1 MLPAHIAENI
11 KKQVLF
17 YLQSTFSFRDKQV
30 EKAFTRFLEDPETG
44 IFKGPWIQIR
54 RPFRPAPEGAVFP
67 LDIKIPFHPFL
78 HQYQA
83 WIRLSGKDKKPE
95 STIVTTGTGSGKTE
109 CFLFPILDHCLRAR
123 QQGRKGIKAIILYPM
138 NALAADQEKRF
149 AEVVLTDSVL
159 KGAGIRV
166 GNYTG
171 RYDPSD
177 PGAGKD
183 SGTKVLGIKGG
194 SYHGI
199 THHATQQENPPDIL
213 LTNYKMLDFL
223 LMRPQD
229 QNLWRFNEPGVLQ
242 YLVLDELHTY
252 DGAQGAD
259 VACLIRRLKER
270 LSIPKGELCVVGTS
284 ATLDDKQPAREGE
297 TDGSTDAEETGID
310 RLARFSGT
318 LFEEDIPPE
327 AVIGEDRL
335 EVEEIVLPDLEE
347 IELPDPAYC
356 QPREG
361 EDALTYAK
369 RQSALWGG
377 PVFEEGTREEKEA
390 TEDQWLLDLG
400 GWLKKLELFKLLL
413 DIFHRAER
421 AREDPLAWMDLI
433 DRLSRKELAFGKFP
447 KIEDRQALIASFIA
461 MVGHARELR
470 SKKPFPLVPTQVQ
483 LWIRELRRLG
493 RIVSHKPCFGWLDEP
508 VQGVNNLPAFHCSE
522 CGESGWIALHDPSED
537 SAINAKGVRGI
548 QLTGN
553 PTHIY
558 RNWFGP
564 GGAKSQYIVVISP
577 WDESDDVHEIAPQQL
592 SLSDLEEGNAPE
604 ERKTLGEA
612 AHDFL
617 CPTSLVLRKGDGP
630 CPLTDDTQRF
640 RVKVDR
646 RIKTTERGKVIGD
659 QGCPRCGSGT
669 GLFFIGSQSATL
681 SSVAIDEMF
690 GSILNNDPKLLAF
703 TDSVQDASHRA
714 GFFTSRTYHFTF
726 RTALQ
731 HLIDDAGGKGL
742 PVKET
747 GLKLLE
753 YWSQDKIGFP
763 GPGKAMGALLP
774 PDLQQ
779 YQSYLEFRESGK
791 IIPPKKLQDEVAARL
806 TWEAVS
812 EFGLML
818 THGRTMELSG
828 SACMGWDEERVDGTV
843 NILKEKFP
851 GIDPAL
857 VTLPDDKIK
866 RWIYGMLHRYRE
878 RGALGHPYLL
888 PYARQ
893 NFWGKY
899 PFGKA
904 IEGREIYPPAIRY
917 KPKMLLTQRQA
928 GHEFILAPSSSS
940 RPPWHIVW
948 SYRALGKPM
957 VPEASILDL
966 LRLFLESGAEAGL
979 LKCLHHDGPKS
990 YYVIAADAGILYS
1003 EGMYLICSESER
1015 AVFRPLSE
1023 AEFWKDAPSIEY
1035 YANSGRYHVGSF
1047 SPRQLYYQN
1056 RYKKGA
1062 LRRVVAQEHTGL
1074 LATDERE
1081 DLERNFAAMQHAD
1094 DPNILTC
1101 TSTLEMGIDIG
1112 DLSSTLLCSVPP
1124 NTASYLQRIG
1134 RAGRATGTALI
1145 VSFVNQKPH
1154 DLFFYARPAEM
1165 LKGKVEPPGCWLD
1178 ASAVLVRQ
1186 YLGFCFDSA
1195 TRKGVLPE
1203 LPKTGKQ
1210 LVDDLDSS
1218 KGLIVGMME
1227 WVTRNETELAGRF
1240 LKRFGLT
1247 VVQPDT
1253 RDRFIVET
1261 ETDLLTQRIHKAAN
1275 DFDRMRRDLANARG
1289 RLQDQLKK
1297 LGEEEKDAKR
1307 EIEQELRIIKG
1318 RMNSLG
1324 RTSALEIL
1332 TDHGLLPNY
1341 AFPERGV
1348 RFYGAIYNKHRGGKQ
1363 EHKPVELSRSAGTAL
1378 RELAPHNIFYTHSR
1392 QFDIQQ
1398 IAIGNPQQPI
1408 IESWGICGRC
1418 GHMRRAE
1425 ELKEPGASPNCP
1437 QCGHGGDQESQ
1448 LDLGQQKQFVEFVQ
1462 SQALSFMEHYESMSG
1477 DRNEERQRE
1486 FYQVLSSFDQTIEA
1500 PVGAVGNDELPFG
1513 IEYRAAMIRRD
1524 INVGYF
1530 EETASVPFGPDQEG
1544 TDNGFQIC
1552 RNCGVVLPSGA
1563 SLEDVQHRRSCH
1575 GRRRHEKMQQE
1586 GRNGNPFKWENV
1598 YLYRQLRSEAIR
1610 LLLPLTDTEDINTL
1624 IACFYLGLRLR
1635 FEGNPAHLI
1644 IAPQI
1649 IPDAA
1654 TGLEKHFLVLMDA
1667 VPGGTGYLKTLYQA
1681 KNSETGL
1688 EGEGILD
1695 VLRLAKDTLE
1705 TCACRKMMQEDSADD
1720 TDGCYR
1726 CIRTYHLQYN
1736 ADQISRERGIVLLG
1750 RLIEAGEKR
1759 VREKDLDTIKPDS
1772 LFDSVL
1778 EKKVVD
1784 CLRDFVTQN
1793 QGKWEV
1799 TIIKG
1804 GQGFRFT
1811 LPDADRIWELELQP
1825 SLGIAQGVSVQS
1837 QPDFLLSCDDDP
1849 IKPVAIFADGF
1860 EFHCFPNNRLA
1871 DDMNKR
1877 RAIVESGKY
1886 HVWSVTWEDLTT
1898 EHPDHVMVCHQAVAG
1913 TLVEYAGKAKG
1924 MTLPDARL
1932 IVRNGMEQ
1940 LKAFIKR
1947 PIFAGWKTL
1956 ADFAGFW
1963 PLQLIYT
1970 KRKVLMADLQPALS
1984 GWRKGDAM
1992 SPLGHVEEGD
2002 WVYNDK
2008 ASLNQDIVAYISVED
2023 VLSHRLKNTFI
2034 LGRLGDNETEVTGS
2048 DFNERWRRFLA
2059 CINLYQF
2066 SDNFRFW
2073 SVSEVQT
2080 GTAPDISADVQET
2093 LSNEW
2098 QEVMNETIAA
2108 LRLYVSVLAA
2118 AEVPVPVV
2126 EHYND
2131 HIDDDAFAELA
2142 WPECTPPVAV
2152 LSGDQSD
2159 FAGKWQKLGWK
2170 VIVLDELQVKGS
2182 SWLVEIVKKNA
2193 KGE

>member
-30 EKAFTRFLEDPETG
+30 DKAFTLFLEDPESG
-44 IFKGPWIQIR
+44 IFKGPWIQLR
-54 RPFRPAPEGAVFP
+54 RPFRPAPEGATFP
-67 LDIKIPFHPFL
+67 LDITIPFHPFL

-83 WIRLSGKDKKPE
+83 WKRLSSKAKKPE

-109 CFLFPILDHCLRAR
+109 CFLFPILDHCLRAK

-149 AEVVLTDSVL
+149 AEAVL
-159 KGAGIRV
+159 KDPALKAAGIRV

-183 SGTKVLGIKGG
+183 SGTKELGVKGG

-199 THHATQQENPPDIL
+199 SNHAVQQENPPDIL

-229 QNLWRFNEPGVLQ
+229 QELWRFNEPGTLQ

-284 ATLDDKQPAREGE
+284 ATLDDKQAEKEGKA
-297 TDGSTDAEETGID
+297 DGSADAVETGID
-310 RLARFSGT
+310 RLARFAGT

-327 AVIGEDRL
+327 AVVGENRL
-335 EVEEIVLPDLEE
+335 EVEEIVFPDPKDV
-347 IELPDPAYC
+347 ELPDPAVC
-356 QPREG
+356 DPVEG

-369 RQSALWGG
+369 RQAVLWGG
-377 PVFEEGTREEKEA
+377 PEAKHAGEGEQQVDLDDA
-390 TEDQWLLDLG
+390 WLLELG
-400 GWLKKLELFKLLL
+400 RWIKRLKLFKLLL
-413 DIFHRAER
+413 EIFHLAEMN
-421 AREDPLAWMDLI
+421 REDPLAWMELI
-433 DRLSRKELAFGKFP
+433 DRLGRKELAFGKFP
-447 KIEDRQALIASFIA
+447 KIEDRQMLIASFIA

-470 SKKPFPLVPTQVQ
+470 SKRSFPLAPTQVQ

-493 RIVSHKPCFGWLDEP
+493 RIVSDKPCFGWLDEP

-537 SAINAKGVRGI
+537 STINAKGVRGI
-548 QLTGN
+548 QLAAD
-553 PTHIY
+553 PTNIY
-558 RNWFGP
+558 RNWFGHK
-564 GGAKSQYIVVISP
+564 GAKSQYIVILSP
-577 WDESDDVHEIAPQQL
+577 WDKSDDLKNVTPQQQSLTDLQMGKAPQEP
-592 SLSDLEEGNAPE
+592 D
-604 ERKTLGEA
+604 K
-612 AHDFL
+612 DFL
-617 CPTSLVLRKGDGP
+617 CRTSLVLRKGDGP
-630 CPLTDDTQRF
+630 CPLTDSIQRF

-646 RIKTTERGKVIGD
+646 SIKTTQRGNVIGD
-659 QGCPRCGSGT
+659 QGCPRCGAKAGI
-669 GLFFIGSQSATL
+669 FFIGSQAATL

-731 HLIDDAGGKGL
+731 HLIDEAGSKGL
-742 PVKET
+742 PIKET
-747 GLKLLE
+747 GAKLLA

-763 GPGKAMGALLP
+763 GPGKAIGALLP

-779 YQSYLEFRESGK
+779 YQPYLEFRGSGK
-791 IIPPKKLQDEVAARL
+791 PFPPKKLQDEVEARL
-806 TWEAVS
+806 TWEATS

-828 SACMGWDEERVDGTV
+828 SSCMGWDEERVNGTV
-843 NILKEKFP
+843 SILKEKLP
-851 GIDPAL
+851 GIDPIL
-857 VTLPDDKIK
+857 TKLPDEKIK
-866 RWIYGMLHRYRE
+866 LWIYGMLHRYRE
-878 RGALGHPYLL
+878 RGAIGHPYLL
-888 PYARQ
+888 SYARQ

-899 PFGKA
+899 PFGRA
-904 IEGREIYPPAIRY
+904 IDGREIYPPASRY
-917 KPKMLLTQRQA
+917 KPKMLLTQRQS

-940 RPPWHIVW
+940 QPPWHIIW
-948 SYRALGKPM
+948 SYRALGEPH
-957 VPEASILDL
+957 VPESSILDL
-966 LRLFLESGAEAGL
+966 LRAFLESGAEAGL
-979 LKCLHHDGPKS
+979 LKRLHHDGPKE
-990 YYVIAADAGILYS
+990 YYMISADAGILYS
-1003 EGMYLICSESER
+1003 EGMCLVCSESER
-1015 AVFRPLSE
+1015 SIFRPLTE
-1023 AEFWKDAPSIEY
+1023 AKFWKDAPSIEY
-1035 YANSGRYHVGSF
+1035 YASGGRYHVGSF
-1047 SPRQLYYQN
+1047 SHRQLYYQN

-1062 LRRVVAQEHTGL
+1062 LRRVVASEHTGL

-1081 DLERNFAAMQHAD
+1081 DLEKNFANMQHAD

-1112 DLSSTLLCSVPP
+1112 DLSTTMLCSVPP
-1124 NTASYLQRIG
+1124 TTASYLQRIG

-1145 VSFVNQKPH
+1145 VAFVNQKPH
-1154 DLFFYARPAEM
+1154 DLFFYARPVEM

-1195 TRKGVLPE
+1195 THAGILPE

-1210 LVDDLDSS
+1210 LVDDIDSS
-1218 KGLIVGMME
+1218 EGLITSMMA
-1227 WVTRNETELAGRF
+1227 WVTKNETELTSRF
-1240 LKRFGLT
+1240 LKRFGMT

-1253 RDRFIVET
+1253 RDRFLAET

-1275 DFDRMRRDLANARG
+1275 EFDRMRRDLSNART

-1297 LGEEEKDAKR
+1297 LGEDEKDAKR

-1324 RTSALEIL
+1324 RTGALEIL

-1348 RFYGAIYNKHRGGKQ
+1348 RFYGSIYNKHRGGKQ
-1363 EHKPVELSRSAGTAL
+1363 EHKPVEVSRSAGSAL
-1378 RELAPHNIFYTHSR
+1378 RELAPRNIFYTHSR
-1392 QFDIQQ
+1392 QFEIQQ

-1418 GHMRRAE
+1418 GHMRRVE
-1425 ELKEPGASPNCP
+1425 ELKKPGASPNCP

-1462 SQALSFMEHYESMSG
+1462 SQALSYMEHYESLSG

-1486 FYQVLSSFDQTIEA
+1486 FYQVLSSFDQTIET

-1530 EETASVPFGPDQEG
+1530 GEAATVPFGPDQEG

-1552 RNCGVVLPSGA
+1552 RNCGVVAPPA
-1563 SLEDVQHRRSCH
+1563 TSLDEVQHRRSCH
-1575 GRRRHEKMQQE
+1575 GRRKYEKMQQE
-1586 GRNGNPFKWENV
+1586 GKTGNPFKWENV

-1610 LLLPLTDTEDINTL
+1610 LLLPLIDTEDINTL

-1644 IAPQI
+1644 IAPQV

-1688 EGEGILD
+1688 EGEGIIE
-1695 VLRLAKDTLE
+1695 VLRLARNTLE
-1705 TCACRKMMQEDSADD
+1705 TCTCRKLMQQDSADD

-1736 ADQISRERGIVLLG
+1736 ADQISRERGIVLLKQ
-1750 RLIEAGEKR
+1750 LIEAGEKR
-1759 VREKDLDTIKPDS
+1759 VRKKNLDTIKPDS
-1772 LFDSVL
+1772 LFGSVL

-1784 CLRDFVTQN
+1784 CMRDFVIRN
-1793 QGKWEV
+1793 QGKWES

-1811 LPDADRIWELELQP
+1811 LPESDRIWELELQP
-1825 SLGIAQGVSVQS
+1825 TLGIGQGVSVQS
-1837 QPDFLLSCDDDP
+1837 QPDFLLSCDDDD

-1860 EFHCFPNNRLA
+1860 EFHCYPNNRLA

-1877 RAIVESGKY
+1877 RAIVESAKY
-1886 HVWSVTWEDLTT
+1886 HVWSVTWEDLIT
-1898 EHPDHVMVCHQAVAG
+1898 EQPDHVMVCHQPVAS
-1913 TLVEYAGKAKG
+1913 TLVEYASKAK
-1924 MTLPDARL
+1924 MTLPNARL

-1940 LKAFIKR
+1940 LKAFIQK
-1947 PIFAGWKTL
+1947 PVADGWKTL
-1956 ADFAGFW
+1956 ANFAGFW
-1963 PLQLIYT
+1963 PLQLLYA
-1970 KRKVLMADLQPALS
+1970 KRKVLLSDLQPALTS
-1984 GWRKGDAM
+1984 WRKGDAM
-1992 SPLGHVEEGD
+1992 TALGHVEEGD

-2008 ASLNQDIVAYISVED
+2008 ASLNQDVVTYISVED
-2023 VLSHRLKNTFI
+2023 VLSHRLTNTFI
-2034 LGRLGDNETEVTGS
+2034 LGRLGDGETEVTGS
-2048 DFNERWRRFLA
+2048 DFKERWRRFLT
-2059 CINLYQF
+2059 CVNLYQF
-2066 SDNFRFW
+2066 SEYFRFW
-2073 SVSEVQT
+2073 AISEVEE
-2080 GTAPDISADVQET
+2080 GTAPEIAAAVQEG
-2093 LSNEW
+2093 LSSVW
-2098 QEVMNETIAA
+2098 QEVMDETIAA
-2108 LRLYVSVLAA
+2108 LRPYVSVLALA
-2118 AEVPVPVV
+2118 GVSAPVV

-2131 HIDDDAFAELA
+2131 SIDDDAFAELA
-2142 WPECTPPVAV
+2142 WPECKPPVAV

-2170 VIVLDELQVKGS
+2170 VIVLEELQVKGS
-2182 SWLVEIVKKNA
+2182 SWLVEIIKKSA
-2193 KGE
+2193 SGE